1 MEKSICPFLGL
12 KEDPDSVLNFPSQG
26 NCCHHA
32 NPITPVTTIHQSKFC
47 LTSNYLR
54 CPVYITDKNAP
65 LPPELVGKYEDKQ
78 PSKNIIL
85 IGAIISILTIT
96 IVVILFML
104 RNNGSKFSTIQQM
117 TITATSKDMATN
129 IDTPIPQGN
138 TTMSSGDSSSLM
150 LTPDN
155 ELIIC
160 VPPENWILYT
170 VKPTDSLVRLAL
182 IFNITVEDLQKAN
195 CMMDRTLLKPGEEIY
210 IPGSTPTVTV
220 STTPTVTITNTYRP
234 PVIPTRTF
242 TVQPTEPP
250 RPRPTNTIP
259 PPPPPPPT
267 NTIPPPPPTIAPTEP
282 EPTPTPNPEI

>member
-1 MEKSICPFLGL
+1 MMEKSICPFLGL
-12 KEDPDSVLNFPSQG
+12 KEDLNSVLNFPSQG

-32 NPITPVTTIHQSKFC
+32 FPISSVTIAHQSKCC
-47 LTSNYLR
+47 LTPDYLR
-54 CPVYITDKNAP
+54 CPVFLSEKNTP
-65 LPPELVGKYEDKQ
+65 LPPELVGKYDDKQ

-85 IGAIISILTIT
+85 LGAIISILTIT
-96 IVVILFML
+96 VVVILFML
-104 RNNGSKFSTIQQM
+104 RNNGTVILTTEQM
-117 TITATSKDMATN
+117 TTTATSKIMASK

-138 TTMSSGDSSSLM
+138 TTMSSGDSSSFT

-155 ELIIC
+155 ESIKC
-160 VPPENWILYT
+160 FPPENWILYV

-195 CMMDRTLLKPGEEIY
+195 CMMDRTLVKPGEEIY
-210 IPGSTPTVTV
+210 IPGSTPTATV

-234 PVIPTRTF
+234 PIIPTRTY

-250 RPRPTNTIP
+250 RPRPTNTM
-259 PPPPPPPT
+259 PPPPPPT
-267 NTIPPPPPTIAPTEP
+267 NTVPPPPPTIAPTEP